1 MFKKALLP
9 LFIVAA
15 LSGCNDGT
23 ADGTSQAALT
33 ESLGK
38 MTTKIQTQEKQTQFA
53 DDVSL
58 LQKNFSMDQL
68 QTDLNGKNAEQI
80 MLVAADLRSK
90 LEAEQQQKADAE
102 AAQQA
107 LIAEQA
113 KASAIA
119 SIQSELK
126 DLGEKLAAEN
136 YKKLIKVDHAKFTTV
151 KNEVTGEFD
160 PIISLAVTNGGDR
173 VIYSATLDGTL
184 VAPNVATPVYAGPLE
199 LEVEDG
205 LKAGESQDLQ
215 IKPTLI
221 SDWRSVTAPEG
232 SVLTLKVKDIKDK
245 TGESLVN
252 GLSFTQEDGMQFKDL
267 MQQLMALDPEGFKAQ
282 VESISSVPV
291 NAAGAVLSAVAAATT
306 EAAPVSVTAPTEAD
320 GAPEAAVGDQ
330 GPEVAADGAPEA
342 AADEPV
348 ATIEEVEALE
358 AAPAAVEAAPVLLPE
373 SDVKATTKAES
384 APAQEEIKSEANAQ
398 DSAPEFD
405 KIQAPDETPAPE
417 AKPVVTAAPTVAPT
431 KSF

>member
-38 MTTKIQTQEKQTQFA
+38 MTTKIPIQEKQTQFA

-58 LQKNFSMDQL
+58 LQKNFTMDQL

-80 MLVAADLRSK
+80 MQVAADLRSK

-126 DLGEKLAAEN
+126 ELGEKLNAEN
-136 YKKLIKVDHAKFTTV
+136 YKKLIKVDNAKFTTV

-160 PIISLAVTNGGDR
+160 PIISLAVTNNGDR
-173 VIYSATLDGTL
+173 VLYSVTLDGSL

-199 LEVEDG
+199 LEVEEG

-221 SDWRSVTAPEG
+221 SEWRSVTAPEG

-252 GLSFTQEDGMQFKDL
+252 GLSFTEEDGMQFKEL
-267 MQQLMALDPEGFKAQ
+267 MQQLMALDPDGFKAQ
-282 VESISSVPV
+282 VDSIKSVPV
-291 NAAGAVLSAVAAATT
+291 NAAGAVLSAVEAAKT
-306 EAAPVSVTAPTEAD
+306 EAAPVSVTEQAEAEA
-320 GAPEAAVGDQ
+320 APEAAVGDQ
-330 GPEVAADGAPEA
+330 SPEA

-358 AAPAAVEAAPVLLPE
+358 AAPAAVEPAPVLLPE
-373 SDVKATTKAES
+373 TEVKAATKAELAP
-384 APAQEEIKSEANAQ
+384 APAQEEVKTD
-398 DSAPEFD
+398 DSAPEFG
-405 KIQAPDETPAPE
+405 KIQAPDEAADPAAEPAP
-417 AKPVVTAAPTVAPT
+417 VAAPTVAPT
-431 KSF
+431 KNF

>member
-23 ADGTSQAALT
+23 ADGTSHAALT

-58 LQKNFSMDQL
+58 LQKNFTMDQL

-80 MLVAADLRSK
+80 MQVAADLRSK

-136 YKKLIKVDHAKFTTV
+136 YKKLIKVDNAKFATV
-151 KNEVTGEFD
+151 KNDVTGEFD
-160 PIISLAVTNGGDR
+160 PIISLAVTNNGDK

-199 LEVEDG
+199 LEVEEG

-221 SDWRSVTAPEG
+221 SEWRSVTAPEG

-245 TGESLVN
+245 AGESLVG
-252 GLSFTQEDGMQFKDL
+252 GLSFTEEDSNQFKDL

-282 VESISSVPV
+282 VEATQSVPV
-291 NAAGAVLSAVAAATT
+291 EAAGAVLTAVEAAKA
-306 EAAPVSVTAPTEAD
+306 EAPVSVTTPTEAEA
-320 GAPEAAVGDQ
+320 APEAAEGDQ
-330 GPEVAADGAPEA
+330 AAEVSV
-342 AADEPV
+342 DEP
-348 ATIEEVEALE
+348 APTIQEVEALE
-358 AAPAAVEAAPVLLPE
+358 AAPDAVEAAPVLLPE
-373 SDVKATTKAES
+373 TEVKAATKAES
-384 APAQEEIKSEANAQ
+384 APAQEEIKAEANAQ
-398 DSAPEFD
+398 DSAAEFD
-405 KIQAPDETPAPE
+405 KIQAPDETAAPAIEP
-417 AKPVVTAAPTVAPT
+417 AQVAAPTVAPT
-431 KSF
+431 KNF

>member
-38 MTTKIQTQEKQTQFA
+38 MTTKIPIQEKQTQFA

-58 LQKNFSMDQL
+58 LQKNFTMDQL

-80 MLVAADLRSK
+80 MQVAADLRSK

-126 DLGEKLAAEN
+126 ELGEKLNAEN
-136 YKKLIKVDHAKFTTV
+136 YKKLIKVDNAKFTTV

-160 PIISLAVTNGGDR
+160 PIISLAVTNNGDR
-173 VIYSATLDGTL
+173 VLYSVTLDGSL

-199 LEVEDG
+199 LEVEEG
-205 LKAGESQDLQ
+205 LKAGESQNLQ

-221 SDWRSVTAPEG
+221 SEWRSVTAPEG

-252 GLSFTQEDGMQFKDL
+252 GLSFTEEDGLQFKEL
-267 MQQLMALDPEGFKAQ
+267 MQQLMALDPDGFKAQ
-282 VESISSVPV
+282 VDSIKSVPV
-291 NAAGAVLSAVAAATT
+291 NAAGVVLSAVEAAKT
-306 EAAPVSVTAPTEAD
+306 EAAPVSVTEQAEAEA
-320 GAPEAAVGDQ
+320 APEAAVGDQ
-330 GPEVAADGAPEA
+330 APET

-358 AAPAAVEAAPVLLPE
+358 AAPAAVEPAPVLLPE
-373 SDVKATTKAES
+373 TEVKAATKAELAS
-384 APAQEEIKSEANAQ
+384 APAQEEVKTD
-398 DSAPEFD
+398 DSAPEFG
-405 KIQAPDETPAPE
+405 KIQAPDEAADPAAEPAP
-417 AKPVVTAAPTVAPT
+417 VAAPTVAPT
-431 KSF
+431 KNF

>member
-38 MTTKIQTQEKQTQFA
+38 MTSKLPQEKQTQFA

-58 LQKNFSMDQL
+58 LQKNFELGQL

-119 SIQSELK
+119 SIQADLK

-136 YKKLIKVDHAKFTTV
+136 YKKLIKVDNAKFTTV

-160 PIISLAVTNGGDR
+160 PIISLAVTNNGDK

-199 LEVEDG
+199 LEVEEG

-221 SDWRSVTAPEG
+221 SEWRSVTAPEG

-245 TGESLVN
+245 AGESLVG
-252 GLSFTQEDGMQFKDL
+252 GLSFTEEDSMQFKDL

-282 VESISSVPV
+282 VEATQSVPV
-291 NAAGAVLSAVAAATT
+291 QAAGAVLSAVEAAKT
-306 EAAPVSVTAPTEAD
+306 EAAPVSVTTPAEA
-320 GAPEAAVGDQ
+320 
-330 GPEVAADGAPEA
+330 EVAPEA
-342 AADEPV
+342 AAGDQEAEVAADEPA

-358 AAPAAVEAAPVLLPE
+358 AAPVLLPE
-373 SDVKATTKAES
+373 TEVKSAP
-384 APAQEEIKSEANAQ
+384 APAQEEIKAEAQ
-398 DSAPEFD
+398 DSGPEFD
-405 KIQAPDETPAPE
+405 KIQAPDETAAPAVEPAP
-417 AKPVVTAAPTVAPT
+417 VAAPAVAPT
-431 KSF
+431 KNF

>member
-15 LSGCNDGT
+15 LSGCNDNT
-23 ADGTSQAALT
+23 ADGTSQAALN
-33 ESLGK
+33 ESLSK
-38 MTTKIQTQEKQTQFA
+38 MTTRIPIQQKQTQFA

-58 LQKNFSMDQL
+58 LQKNFTMDQL

-80 MLVAADLRSK
+80 MQVAADLRSK

-107 LIAEQA
+107 LVAEQA

-136 YKKLIKVDHAKFTTV
+136 YKKLIKVENAKFTTV

-160 PIISLAVTNGGDR
+160 PIISLAVTNNGDR
-173 VIYSATLDGTL
+173 VIYSATLDGSL

-199 LEVEDG
+199 LEVEEG
-205 LKAGESQDLQ
+205 LKVGESQDLQ

-221 SDWRSVTAPEG
+221 SEWRSVTAPEG

-245 TGESLVN
+245 NGESLVN
-252 GLSFTQEDGMQFKDL
+252 GLSFTEDDSMQFKNL

-282 VESISSVPV
+282 VDSIQSVPAS
-291 NAAGAVLSAVAAATT
+291 AAGAVLSAVNAAQT
-306 EAAPVSVTAPTEAD
+306 EAAPVSVTEQTEAVA
-320 GAPEAAVGDQ
+320 APESAVGDQ
-330 GPEVAADGAPEA
+330 APEA
-342 AADEPV
+342 VADEP
-348 ATIEEVEALE
+348 APTIQEVEALE
-358 AAPAAVEAAPVLLPE
+358 AAPEPVEAAPALLPE
-373 SDVKATTKAES
+373 TEVKPATKAES
-384 APAQEEIKSEANAQ
+384 APAKEVITAQ

-405 KIQAPDETPAPE
+405 KIQAPDETAAPAVEPAPAVTP
-417 AKPVVTAAPTVAPT
+417 AKN
-431 KSF
+431 F

>member
-38 MTTKIQTQEKQTQFA
+38 MTTKIPIQEKQTQFA

-58 LQKNFSMDQL
+58 LQKNFTMDQL

-80 MLVAADLRSK
+80 MQVAADLRSK

-126 DLGEKLAAEN
+126 ELGEKLNAEN
-136 YKKLIKVDHAKFTTV
+136 YKKLIKVDNAKFTTV

-160 PIISLAVTNGGDR
+160 PIISLAVTNNGDR
-173 VIYSATLDGTL
+173 VLYSVTLDGSL

-199 LEVEDG
+199 LEVEEG

-221 SDWRSVTAPEG
+221 SEWRSVTAPEG

-252 GLSFTQEDGMQFKDL
+252 GLSFTEEDGLQFKEL
-267 MQQLMALDPEGFKAQ
+267 MQQLMALDPDGFRAQ
-282 VESISSVPV
+282 AESIPSVPANV
-291 NAAGAVLSAVAAATT
+291 AGAVLSAVEAAKT
-306 EAAPVSVTAPTEAD
+306 EAAPVSVTEQAEAE
-320 GAPEAAVGDQ
+320 ATPEAAVGDQ
-330 GPEVAADGAPEA
+330 APEA

-358 AAPAAVEAAPVLLPE
+358 AAPAAVEPAPVLLPE
-373 SDVKATTKAES
+373 TEVKAATKAELAP
-384 APAQEEIKSEANAQ
+384 APAQEEVKAD
-398 DSAPEFD
+398 DSAPEFG
-405 KIQAPDETPAPE
+405 KIQAPDEAADPAAEPAP
-417 AKPVVTAAPTVAPT
+417 VAAPTVAPT
-431 KSF
+431 KNF

>member
-38 MTTKIQTQEKQTQFA
+38 MTTKIPIQEKQTQFA

-58 LQKNFSMDQL
+58 LQKNFTMDQL

-80 MLVAADLRSK
+80 MQVAADLRSK

-119 SIQSELK
+119 SIQSDLK
-126 DLGEKLAAEN
+126 DLGEKLNAEN
-136 YKKLIKVDHAKFTTV
+136 YKKLIKVDNAKFTTV

-160 PIISLAVTNGGDR
+160 PIISLAVTNNGDR
-173 VIYSATLDGTL
+173 VLYSVTLDGSL

-199 LEVEDG
+199 LEVEEG

-221 SDWRSVTAPEG
+221 SEWRSVTAPEG

-245 TGESLVN
+245 AGESLVN
-252 GLSFTQEDGMQFKDL
+252 GLSFTEEDGLQFKEL
-267 MQQLMALDPEGFKAQ
+267 MQQLMALDPDGFKAQ
-282 VESISSVPV
+282 VDSIKSVPV
-291 NAAGAVLSAVAAATT
+291 SAAGAVLSAVDAVKT
-306 EAAPVSVTAPTEAD
+306 EAAPVSVTEPVEAEA
-320 GAPEAAVGDQ
+320 APEAAVGDQ
-330 GPEVAADGAPEA
+330 EPEA

-358 AAPAAVEAAPVLLPE
+358 AAPAAVEPAPVLLPE
-373 SDVKATTKAES
+373 AEVKAATKAES
-384 APAQEEIKSEANAQ
+384 APAQEEVKTD
-398 DSAPEFD
+398 DSAPEFG
-405 KIQAPDETPAPE
+405 KIQAPDEAADPAAEPAP
-417 AKPVVTAAPTVAPT
+417 VAAPTVAPT
-431 KSF
+431 KNF